1 MGLYEQ
7 YAVIMWSIAQIT
19 ISRSSTMPA
28 SVKNARQFIKW
39 SVIFNGCR
47 HIFSIRKVK
56 IVLQNKSDPPKC
68 RHWLKWKS
76 FIKLSVGVYRCR
88 HIFRVR
94 LVLQKKSDPP
104 KLSETTVYRP
114 CGSAKGKN
122 RLQESFSKRAHPPAN
137 LTCVHLP
144 QIWNRR
150 QAPRIRAFNGAGGEE
165 QVGIDFRRSKDS
177 GAAKGNFRY
186 WPQASHRNR

>member
-1 MGLYEQ
+1 MCCLSPQTGMTKKKQEGNYLNRPLAAYSYFVRYCLASMGLYEQ

-68 RHWLKWKS
+68 RHRLKWKS

-88 HIFRVR
+88 HIFSVR

-104 KLSETTVYRP
+104 KWSETTVYRP
-114 CGSAKGKN
+114 CGSAKGKKHS
-122 RLQESFSKRAHPPAN
+122 LSFTYE
-137 LTCVHLP
+137 TCLELNDASPWHILMP
-144 QIWNRR
+144 IC
-150 QAPRIRAFNGAGGEE
+150 
-165 QVGIDFRRSKDS
+165 S
-177 GAAKGNFRY
+177 AK
-186 WPQASHRNR
+186 W